1 MKAPISTAI
10 AMAFGLIVLLGYF
23 VDIPILITLRDIFVR
38 WAVLLMTVALIVGII
53 NLVIVHWKKFSQD
66 PGENPY
72 SIILLVA
79 FGLTLLVAGFF
90 GPTSE
95 WSLWIFN
102 HIQMPVEQSLM
113 AILVVI
119 LIYSVARMFKVRINL
134 ISLIFIATVLLMLI
148 LAVPWFGVAI
158 PGLQGPGGIRSFI
171 AEIPAVAGARGI
183 LIGIGLGT
191 VATGLRVLIGADR
204 PYGG

>member
-1 MKAPISTAI
+1 MKVPISTAI
-10 AMAFGLIVLLGYF
+10 AMAFGLIVLMGYF
-23 VDIPILITLRDIFVR
+23 IDIPILITLRDIFVR
-38 WAVLLMTVALIVGII
+38 WAVLLMTVAVIIGIV
-53 NLVIVHWKKFSQD
+53 NLVNVHWNKFTKD

-79 FGLTLLVAGFF
+79 FGLTLIVAGFF
-90 GPTSE
+90 GPTSD

-113 AILVVI
+113 AILVVV
-119 LIYSVARMFKVRINL
+119 LIYSAARMFKDRFNL
-134 ISLIFIATVLLMLI
+134 ISMVFITTVLMMLI

-191 VATGLRVLIGADR
+191 IATGLRVLIGAVR

>member
-1 MKAPISTAI
+1 MKFPFSTAI
-10 AMAFGLIVLLGYF
+10 AIAFGLIVLLGYF
-23 VDIPILITLRDIFVR
+23 IDLPILITLRDVFVR
-38 WAVLLMTVALIVGII
+38 WAILLMTVAVIVGII
-53 NLVIVHWKKFSQD
+53 NLVSVHWKKFSKD

-79 FGLTLLVAGFF
+79 FGLTLMVAGFF
-90 GPTSE
+90 GPTGE

-113 AILVVI
+113 AILVVV
-119 LIYSVARMFKVRINL
+119 LIYSIARMFKDRFNL
-134 ISLIFIATVLLMLI
+134 ISIVFIVTVLVMLI

-158 PGLQGPGGIRSFI
+158 PGLHGPGGIRSLI
-171 AEIPAVAGARGI
+171 TEIPAIAGARGI
-183 LIGIGLGT
+183 LIGIGMGT
-191 VATGLRVLIGADR
+191 IATGLRVLIGADR

>member
-1 MKAPISTAI
+1 MKVPISTAI
-10 AMAFGLIVLLGYF
+10 AMAFGLIVLMGYF
-23 VDIPILITLRDIFVR
+23 IDIPILITLRDIFVR
-38 WAVLLMTVALIVGII
+38 WAVFLMTVAVIIGIV
-53 NLVIVHWKKFSQD
+53 NLVNVHWNKFTKD

-79 FGLTLLVAGFF
+79 FGLTLIVAGFF

-113 AILVVI
+113 AILVVV
-119 LIYSVARMFKVRINL
+119 LIYSAARMFKDRFNL
-134 ISLIFIATVLLMLI
+134 ISVVFITTVLMMLI

-171 AEIPAVAGARGI
+171 VEIPAVAGARGI

-191 VATGLRVLIGADR
+191 IATGLRVLIGADR

>member
-1 MKAPISTAI
+1 MKVPVSTAI
-10 AMAFGLIVLLGYF
+10 AIAFGLIVLMGYF
-23 VDIPILITLRDIFVR
+23 IDSPILITLRDVFVR
-38 WAVLLMTVALIVGII
+38 WAILLMTIAIIIGIV
-53 NLVIVHWKKFSQD
+53 NLVNVHWKKFSKD
-66 PGENPY
+66 PGGNPY

-79 FGLTLLVAGFF
+79 FGLTLIVAGFF
-90 GPTSE
+90 GPTGE
-95 WSLWIFN
+95 WSIWIFD

-113 AILVVI
+113 AILVVV
-119 LIYSVARMFKVRINL
+119 LIYSVARMFKDRFNL
-134 ISLIFIATVLLMLI
+134 ISIVFIATVLIMLV

-171 AEIPAVAGARGI
+171 VEIPAVAGARGI

-191 VATGLRVLIGADR
+191 IAAGLRVLIGADR